1 MPALS
6 NEDFNRGIKE
16 SFLNNK
22 LLPGYRILAAQTADI
37 VRGRLGARGL
47 PDGKRLNYIVDS
59 GFIGSTINA
68 AALAAG
74 GRVTPENL
82 RQQFL
87 AAALRCG
94 AERIVEGLVV
104 ARLTELGRDTR
115 LPSAIV
121 KSFVARNPQA
131 VERLAA
137 AQSPAEVEDIIAD
150 IRADVAEAVRI
161 NGDLNEVYA
170 GLEGRGRGT

>member
-1 MPALS
+1 M
-6 NEDFNRGIKE
+6 
-16 SFLNNK
+16 
-22 LLPGYRILAAQTADI
+22 
-37 VRGRLGARGL
+37 
-47 PDGKRLNYIVDS
+47 DS
-59 GFIGSTINA
+59 SFIGSTINA

-82 RQQFL
+82 REQFL
-87 AAALRCG
+87 TAALRCG
-94 AERIVEGLVV
+94 AERIVQGLVV

-115 LPSAIV
+115 LPLAIV